1 MIKVAN
7 INNNIAFSSSKKA
20 ENTKSVQSND
30 KKSFDS
36 KKLALALACTAA
48 AAAAGIAIVKK
59 NKLPD
64 DTLSLSKFKK
74 QGFFDKGVAKLNNGS
89 NYTGNIFVKGKN
101 ADITLEYTDGMIQRS
116 TKLSKK
122 PFGNTFQ
129 NNMSKTYEY
138 NEDGSKFVTELRVKR
153 TYIPK
158 NN

>member
-1 MIKVAN
+1 
-7 INNNIAFSSSKKA
+7 
-20 ENTKSVQSND
+20 
-30 KKSFDS
+30 
-36 KKLALALACTAA
+36 
-48 AAAAGIAIVKK
+48 IVKK

-74 QGFFDKGVAKLNNGS
+74 QGFFDKGTAKLNNGS

-158 NN
+158 K